1 METKQWLDKHYLD
14 SAPSRQIVEKW
25 IGEFKHGRTSTNDA
39 ERSGR
44 PNKAV
49 ISETIKKIHKLVMND
64 RKLKV
69 HELADIVKISDGSV
83 FTILHERL
91 AMRKL
96 CAKYVPRELTVD
108 QKQQRVDASGEC
120 LALLNRNKI
129 EFYR

>member
-1 METKQWLDKHYLD
+1 
-14 SAPSRQIVEKW
+14 
-25 IGEFKHGRTSTNDA
+25 
-39 ERSGR
+39 
-44 PNKAV
+44 
-49 ISETIKKIHKLVMND
+49 MND

-96 CAKYVPRELTVD
+96 CAKYVPRVLTVD

-120 LALLNRNKI
+120 LALLNGNKI
-129 EFYR
+129 EFYRWYLTMDETWFHYYTPESKR